1 MLITISEVQDFLLN
15 NFLVFFTDK
24 KLQRKY
30 YIEELNLD
38 KISHMMIME
47 WGLKNLQKIIEYGI

>member
-1 MLITISEVQDFLLN
+1 MLSKKNEMLITISEVQDFLLN
-15 NFLVFFTDK
+15 NILVFFTDK

-47 WGLKNLQKIIEYGI
+47 